1 MTEQTT
7 SLGVFD
13 LDSEAETAS
22 LINKLKR
29 RSGRLEVVL
38 RPWRARR
45 SNAQNRYYWGVV
57 MVYCAFAW
65 KCTAEDA
72 HERVKLQFCGVPKFI
87 AGAYEIHPGSTA
99 DLDTAQFKQLLEA
112 IQKDVA
118 AEYNVYIPDPN
129 EPIFDEDAVALGH
142 V

>member
-22 LINKLKR
+22 LVNKLKR

-45 SNAQNRYYWGVV
+45 SNAQNRYYHGVV
-57 MVYCAFAW
+57 LEYLARENAW
-65 KCTAEDA
+65 NCSKDEA
-72 HERVKLQFCGVPKFI
+72 HEEIKLIYCSKAVFIKGEWKLQ
-87 AGAYEIHPGSTA
+87 PGSTR

-118 AEYNVYIPDPN
+118 AEYNVYIPEPN
-129 EPIFDEDAVALGH
+129 EPIFDDE
-142 V
+142 